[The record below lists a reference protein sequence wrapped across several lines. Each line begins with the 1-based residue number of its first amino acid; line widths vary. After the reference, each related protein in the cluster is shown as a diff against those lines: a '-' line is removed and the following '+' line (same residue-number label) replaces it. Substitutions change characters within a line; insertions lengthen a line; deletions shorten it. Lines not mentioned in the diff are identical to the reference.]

1 LFSSINNFPNKRD
14 TCSLT
19 AKQEQKH

>member
-1 LFSSINNFPNKRD
+1 LFSSTNNFPNKRD

-19 AKQEQKH
+19 VKQEQKH

>member
-19 AKQEQKH
+19 VKQEQKH